1 MLERLNVYFYFVF
14 LLIVYVIAFYFR
26 IYKANIFE
34 NAVLHWTHTQSA
46 LYFCTLFQ
54 FMLGAFA
61 LKYRWHDKVS
71 QFYKPIKYPN
81 LFAVLGVILLVVF
94 HGLIH
99 NFIVAPFTALGFI
112 FLFLQL
118 RLGKNMERTLDYF
131 TPHATNLWLIHM
143 FFYLV
148 YFTDIIYAPQYPV
161 LIFGWLVLW
170 CLMASYLVNVIYNS
184 IAKVV
189 FN

>member
-1 MLERLNVYFYFVF
+1 MLINE
-14 LLIVYVIAFYFR
+14 
-26 IYKANIFE
+26 
-34 NAVLHWTHTQSA
+34 
-46 LYFCTLFQ
+46 
-54 FMLGAFA
+54 
-61 LKYRWHDKVS
+61 VS

-94 HGLIH
+94 HGLIP
-99 NFIVAPFTALGFI
+99 NFIVALFTALGFI

-148 YFTDIIYAPQYPV
+148 YFTDIIYALQYPV

-170 CLMASYLVNVIYNS
+170 CLMASYLVNVIYNN

-189 FN
+189 F